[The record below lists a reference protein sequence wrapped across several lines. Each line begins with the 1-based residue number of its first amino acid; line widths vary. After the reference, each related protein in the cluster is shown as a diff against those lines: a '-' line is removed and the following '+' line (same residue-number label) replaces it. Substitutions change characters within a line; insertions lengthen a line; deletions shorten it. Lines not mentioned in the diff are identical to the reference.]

1 VPKVVVAGPVG
12 GWSSFEAMKPYLNSP
27 TEDVINDAF
36 DEVEVV

>member
-1 VPKVVVAGPVG
+1 MNPRVVMTVG
-12 GWSSFEAMKPYLNSP
+12 GWSSFEAMRPYLNSP